1 MPQSGREPPVEETPP
16 TRETLPQD
24 TLRRWDPER
33 IGPYVV
39 LGRLGSGSMGQVYLG
54 RSAAGRLVAVKTIR
68 VELAEEAGFRHRF
81 AQEVAAARKVSGVF
95 TAAVVEAD
103 PEADLPWLATA
114 YVPAPSLARLV
125 LACGP
130 LPVTTVRWLA
140 AGCAEALESI
150 HGAGLV
156 HRDLKPS
163 NVLVAPDGPRVIDFG
178 VARAAERMGRTTS
191 RGAVG
196 TPAYMAPEQARDTH
210 EASVASD
217 VYSLGATLLFAATGH
232 PPYQGVTVMDVLARL
247 ATEEPDLSGLPGDL
261 TELITACMHRVPRQ
275 RPTSSAMLA
284 QLGDFTEA
292 QADPDEEHAY
302 LPEAAMAL
310 IGEYQRSPQLAA
322 LSEPDDDRSSDAT
335 AASYT
340 ELPASYKPAPRRK
353 PGTGSPGAGEPGWR
367 RWLRSHM
374 AWAGWASVGA
384 ALVVVGVILGAA
396 LSSSSTPGSGASS
409 NRHPAGAGAAGT
421 AGGAGDGV
429 RHARHNTSG
438 PALCV
443 LNRSEGTPAPRG
455 SSRAAASRPGLSV
468 TVWLTW
474 QSPTA
479 AAPKQTFDHTS
490 PDKPVAGAD
499 GTCQGP
505 GISQLVPEFVA
516 AGGVHRRGDG
526 IRRPHDQHGVHRDP
540 RGRAARV
547 ISSGSTTGL
556 PGGSARPGRPV
567 GSGRPR

>member
-1 MPQSGREPPVEETPP
+1 M
-16 TRETLPQD
+16 
-24 TLRRWDPER
+24 
-33 IGPYVV
+33 V
-39 LGRLGSGSMGQVYLG
+39 LGRLGAGSMGQVYLG
-54 RSAAGRLVAVKTIR
+54 RSAAGRLVAVKTIK
-68 VELAEEAGFRHRF
+68 VELAEEAGFRTRF

-163 NVLVAPDGPRVIDFG
+163 NVLIAPDGPRVIDFG

-232 PPYQGVTVMDVLARL
+232 PPYQGTTVMDVLARL
-247 ATEEPDLSGLPGDL
+247 ATEEPDLSGLPGEL

-275 RPTSSAMLA
+275 RPTSSSMLA

-292 QADPDEEHAY
+292 QSGPDEEHAY
-302 LPEAAMAL
+302 LPETAMAL
-310 IGEYQRSPQLAA
+310 IGQYRMREYQRGPASAA
-322 LSEPDDDRSSDAT
+322 FAGPGAEIGEDRSDDAT
-335 AASYT
+335 SASYT
-340 ELPASYKPAPRRK
+340 ELPASYKPVPRRK
-353 PGTGSPGAGEPGWR
+353 PGIGAAGPGGSGWQ

-374 AWAGWASVGA
+374 GWAGWASVGA

-396 LSSSSTPGSGASS
+396 LSSSSFPNSTPRQTSSSGPLPVGGPPQA
-409 NRHPAGAGAAGT
+409 PDTVCGT
-421 AGGAGDGV
+421 SAT
-429 RHARHNTSG
+429 NTRG
-438 PALCV
+438 PALCI
-443 LNRSEGTPAPRG
+443 LNQSEGSADAAWIVQARGFAPRT
-455 SSRAAASRPGLSV
+455 SV
-468 TVWLTW
+468 KVSLTW
-474 QSPTA
+474 N
-479 AAPKQTFDHTS
+479 APPQQDPNATFHHT
-490 PDKPVAGAD
+490 
-499 GTCQGP
+499 
-505 GISQLVPEFVA
+505 
-516 AGGVHRRGDG
+516 
-526 IRRPHDQHGVHRDP
+526 
-540 RGRAARV
+540 ARV
-547 ISSGSTTGL
+547 EPVVT
-556 PGGSARPGRPV
+556 PGGTLRLDIGQLFPDSLQLGRFAV
-567 GSGRPR
+567 EVTGSDGSKAVTTFIVVPSTP

>member
-1 MPQSGREPPVEETPP
+1 MGSQPR
-16 TRETLPQD
+16 RAA
-24 TLRRWDPER
+24 LRRWDPDR
-33 IGPYVV
+33 IGPYAV

-68 VELAEEAGFRHRF
+68 VELAEEAGFRTRF

-114 YVPAPSLARLV
+114 YVPAPSLSRLV

-130 LPVTTVRWLA
+130 LPVSTVRWLA
-140 AGCAEALESI
+140 AGCAEALASI

-232 PPYQGVTVMDVLARL
+232 PPYSGATVMDVLARL
-247 ATEEPDLSGLPGDL
+247 ATEEPDLSGLPGEL

-275 RPTSSAMLA
+275 RPTSSAMLM
-284 QLGDFTEA
+284 QLGDFTVA
-292 QADPDEEHAY
+292 QAGPDEEHSY
-302 LPEAAMAL
+302 LPDKAMAL
-310 IGEYQRSPQLAA
+310 IAEYQRSPQLGTFA
-322 LSEPDDDRSSDAT
+322 EIGEDRGEDAT
-335 AASYT
+335 SASYT
-340 ELPASYKPAPRRK
+340 ELPASYKPVPRRRPDHGRSRSAVP
-353 PGTGSPGAGEPGWR
+353 PGSGWR
-367 RWLRSHM
+367 RWLRAHL

-396 LSSSSTPGSGASS
+396 LSSSSTPNPPRAS
-409 NRHPAGAGAAGT
+409 NPAGMPPGRRRRRPVPCAVRPASPPAAKRVP
-421 AGGAGDGV
+421 ASAWP
-429 RHARHNTSG
+429 ARAWAPS
-438 PALCV
+438 
-443 LNRSEGTPAPRG
+443 RPRG
-455 SSRAAASRPGLSV
+455 WSGAAASRRG
-468 TVWLTW
+468 
-474 QSPTA
+474 
-479 AAPKQTFDHTS
+479 
-490 PDKPVAGAD
+490 
-499 GTCQGP
+499 
-505 GISQLVPEFVA
+505 
-516 AGGVHRRGDG
+516 HRSRS
-526 IRRPHDQHGVHRDP
+526 R
-540 RGRAARV
+540 
-547 ISSGSTTGL
+547 
-556 PGGSARPGRPV
+556 
-567 GSGRPR
+567 

>member
-1 MPQSGREPPVEETPP
+1 MGSQPAR
-16 TRETLPQD
+16 D
-24 TLRRWDPER
+24 ALRRWDPER
-33 IGPYVV
+33 IGPYAV
-39 LGRLGSGSMGQVYLG
+39 LGRLGSGSMGQVFLG

-68 VELAEEAGFRHRF
+68 VELAEEAGFRTRF

-140 AGCAEALESI
+140 AGCAEALASI

-232 PPYQGVTVMDVLARL
+232 PPYQGATVMDVLARL
-247 ATEEPDLSGLPGDL
+247 ATEEPDLSGLPGEL
-261 TELITACMHRVPRQ
+261 TELISACIHRVPRL
-275 RPTSSAMLA
+275 RPTSSAMLI
-284 QLGDFTEA
+284 QLGDFTVA
-292 QADPDEEHAY
+292 QAGPDEEHSY
-302 LPEAAMAL
+302 LPDNAMAL
-310 IGEYQRSPQLAA
+310 IAEYQRSPQLGD
-322 LSEPDDDRSSDAT
+322 LGETGEDRGDDAT
-335 AASYT
+335 SASYT
-340 ELPASYKPAPRRK
+340 ELPASYKPVPRHR
-353 PGTGSPGAGEPGWR
+353 PDHGRSRTAVPPGAGWR
-367 RWLRSHM
+367 RWLRTHM

-396 LSSSSTPGSGASS
+396 LSSSSTPNPQQSSGSVGLPLGGPPAAPKTVCGSS
-409 NRHPAGAGAAGT
+409 GQ
-421 AGGAGDGV
+421 AGG
-429 RHARHNTSG
+429 G
-438 PALCV
+438 PALCMV
-443 LNRSEGTPAPRG
+443 SQSRGTVDTAWVVKVSGFAPRT
-455 SSRAAASRPGLSV
+455 PV
-468 TVWLTW
+468 TVTLSWN
-474 QSPTA
+474 SP
-479 AAPKQTFDHTS
+479 PQVVPPQTFVRTARV
-490 PDKPVAGAD
+490 KPVTGQDGALRLNINRLF
-499 GTCQGP
+499 P
-505 GISQLVPEFVA
+505 A
-516 AGGVHRRGDG
+516 ALRLGLFYV
-526 IRRPHDQHGVHRDP
+526 QVT
-540 RGRAARV
+540 
-547 ISSGSTTGL
+547 GS
-556 PGGSARPGRPV
+556 GGSQATTTFIVIPV
-567 GSGRPR
+567 GA